1 MHLRSI
7 SLRDWKAYE
16 DARFVFPSPT
26 QSRNVILIGGQ
37 NGFGKTTLFE
47 AISLG
52 LFGRDGLRLVQRAA
66 AADDDEKR
74 AASFKDFL
82 QRALHARAL
91 RFGRTSCRVGLIFED
106 ENGDPIEIERTWHFT
121 DSGQLRGGGNAE
133 TLRIMKGRDRKVVQ
147 PPRSE
152 ADPDGWYRDWIART
166 FLPAHLAGFFLFDGE
181 AASAYAERDMGVQI
195 REGIEGLLGLTWL
208 RRLAESLRPYAAK
221 RRSDVPRGVTTEAI
235 EALEKQI
242 ETFETE
248 VKHAEARLE
257 IIAADLAGAEAERE
271 ALTRELASYGTGTR
285 ANLEDLIQQRA
296 DHEKQYQLAQAEL
309 FRIAEMDLPLA
320 LSGQALRER
329 LNMRLDQERRFE
341 QWLAAAAETKERA
354 ESILQVIDA
363 DLAAVVPPLAG
374 GQSDAVRAAIRRA
387 LERLWH
393 PPPEGA
399 ADSFRHPHLTG
410 RLREDTRNRLDRA
423 ASVTSES
430 ITALLEAMAN
440 AAAALRDINAALD
453 ASQVKAP
460 QLDEKRQ
467 RIRELNTQID
477 GLRVEEGEK
486 KNLISSRKTDITQK
500 RAELARLTAQLDQSA
515 KPARLAKRAEEVA
528 AMLDALREEA
538 LSLQTGAIA
547 EEMTRAIKAMA
558 HRRDLFREVRVND
571 EGEVLLLG
579 PNGQN
584 LRDLDL
590 SAGEKQVFTQALFA
604 AVAAVSKRVFPLV
617 IDTPLGRLDEE
628 HRLNVLRHLAK
639 RNSQVILI
647 STNTEVVG
655 PYLDAIRSRV
665 ARTFRIENKME
676 GDTAISWPV
685 EGYFPGQG
693 I

>member
-1 MHLRSI
+1 
-7 SLRDWKAYE
+7 
-16 DARFVFPSPT
+16 
-26 QSRNVILIGGQ
+26 VILIGGQ
-37 NGFGKTTLFE
+37 NGFGKTSLFE

-66 AADDDEKR
+66 AADDNEKR

-82 QRALHARAL
+82 QRALHTHAL
-91 RFGRTSCRVGLIFED
+91 QSGRTSCRVGLIFED
-106 ENGDPIEIERTWHFT
+106 ENGDPIEVERTWHFT
-121 DSGQLRGGGNAE
+121 EGGQLRSGGNAE
-133 TLRIMKGRDRKVVQ
+133 TLRIMKGRDRKVVE

-152 ADPDGWYRDWIART
+152 ADPDGWYRDWIAHT

-181 AASAYAERDMGVQI
+181 AASAYAERDMGVQV

-208 RRLAESLRPYAAK
+208 RRLAESLRTYAAR
-221 RRSDVPRGVTTEAI
+221 RRSEVPRGVTTEAI

-242 ETFETE
+242 ETLETE
-248 VKHAEARLE
+248 VKQAEARLD
-257 IIAADLAGAEAERE
+257 IIAADLPGAEAKRE
-271 ALTRELASYGTGTR
+271 ALTRELASYGSGTH
-285 ANLEDLIQQRA
+285 ANLEDLIRQHA
-296 DHEKQYQLAQAEL
+296 DQEKQYQVANAEL
-309 FRIAEMDLPLA
+309 SRIAEMDLPLA
-320 LSGQALRER
+320 LSGHALRER
-329 LNMRLDQERRFE
+329 LNTRLDQERRLE
-341 QWLAAAAETKERA
+341 QWLAAAAETKERV
-354 ESILQVIDA
+354 ESILQVIDE

-387 LERLWH
+387 LEGLWH

-410 RLREDTRNRLDRA
+410 PLRELARNRLDRA
-423 ASVTSES
+423 ASVTSDA
-430 ITALLEAMAN
+430 ITGLLEAMAN
-440 AAAALRDINAALD
+440 AAAALRDIKAAID

-460 QLDEKRQ
+460 QLEEKGQ
-467 RIRELNTQID
+467 RILELNTQID
-477 GLRVEEGEK
+477 GLRIEEGEK
-486 KNLISSRKTDITQK
+486 RNFISSRKTDITQK
-500 RAELARLTAQLDQSA
+500 HAELARLTAQLDQSA

-538 LSLQTGAIA
+538 LPLQTGAIA
-547 EEMTRAIKAMA
+547 EEMTGAIKAMA
-558 HRRDLFREVRVND
+558 HRRDLFREVIINN

-584 LRDLDL
+584 LRDRDL

-628 HRLNVLRHLAK
+628 HRLNVLRHLAN
-639 RNSQVILI
+639 RDSQVIML

-665 ARTFRIENKME
+665 ACTFRIENKTE
-676 GDTAISWPV
+676 GDAAISSPV
-685 EGYFPGQG
+685 DGYFPGEG
-693 I
+693 F